1 MRSRPFA
8 SLALLVFEELS
19 SAQFATTVLPTQVP
33 DGPGVHGIDPEE
45 LRTSP
50 RFDVVFV
57 RFVKFLQSV
66 ADGFVAEAHSSDD
79 EAESPDLLPSVRL
92 PPPGI
97 LLAAHNG
104 LRYDFPLLISECL
117 RHVCNA
123 WILADWFYVDTL
135 EVVRSCGAH
144 LADGCARLP
153 WCRYVV
159 RHLAEHIGTTAVELL
174 KLFAREVDLST
185 TLVNRMLVE

>member
-33 DGPGVHGIDPEE
+33 DCPGVHGIDPEE

-57 RFVKFLQSV
+57 RFVQFPQSV
-66 ADGFVAEAHSSDD
+66 VDGFVAEAHSSDD

-97 LLAAHNG
+97 LLA
-104 LRYDFPLLISECL
+104 
-117 RHVCNA
+117 
-123 WILADWFYVDTL
+123 
-135 EVVRSCGAH
+135 SC
-144 LADGCARLP
+144 
-153 WCRYVV
+153 
-159 RHLAEHIGTTAVELL
+159 
-174 KLFAREVDLST
+174 
-185 TLVNRMLVE
+185 M